1 MNRPAVIF
9 PVILFVL
16 VAPLAAYA
24 AFEYTWTALVFPVGA
39 GVLVCALCAT
49 EVVRALAGGHGTA
62 QAGEEEPVPVSFSSV
77 VWIFALAPFLY
88 GLGFV
93 LGPACYLLIYLRA
106 KRFSWQFCFA
116 VAAASVVITWGFF
129 IKTIGIL
136 LPVVPLWMA

>member
-1 MNRPAVIF
+1 MSRPAVIF
-9 PVILFVL
+9 PIILFVL
-16 VAPLAAYA
+16 VAPLA
-24 AFEYTWTALVFPVGA
+24 T
-39 GVLVCALCAT
+39 
-49 EVVRALAGGHGTA
+49 
-62 QAGEEEPVPVSFSSV
+62 FSSV